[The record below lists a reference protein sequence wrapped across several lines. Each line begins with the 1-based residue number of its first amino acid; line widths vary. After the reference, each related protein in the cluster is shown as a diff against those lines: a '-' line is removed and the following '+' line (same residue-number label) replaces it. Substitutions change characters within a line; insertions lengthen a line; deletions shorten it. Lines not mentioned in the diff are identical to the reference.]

1 MSPKDLFE
9 ILIREQSPML
19 LAFLR
24 TAVRDASAVEDLF
37 QDTLL
42 TAWRRLDDF
51 DRSRKFGPW
60 LRGIASHKL
69 LAYYRQQR
77 QTELVLDETTLDW
90 LQDRFDRLQELP
102 GDGWH
107 EKLAALRQCVER
119 LPDHYR
125 NTVQLR
131 YYEQQSLEQT
141 AATLDL
147 ALSALKKRL
156 VRAKQKLA
164 DCLDRKLEQVRWA
177 Q

>member
-9 ILIREQSPML
+9 ILIREHSPRL

-24 TAVRDASAVEDLF
+24 TAVRDAAAVDDLF

-42 TAWRRLDDF
+42 TAWQRLDDF
-51 DRSRKFGPW
+51 DRTRTFGPW

-69 LAYYRQQR
+69 LAYYRQLR
-77 QTELVLDETTLDW
+77 DSELTLNETSLEW
-90 LQDRFDRLQELP
+90 LQNRFDRLQELP

-107 EKLAALRQCVER
+107 EKLAALRHCVER

-125 NTVQLR
+125 TTVQLR
-131 YYEQQSLEQT
+131 YFEEQSLEQT
-141 AATLDL
+141 AASLNL
-147 ALSALKKRL
+147 ALFALKKRL

-164 DCLDRKLEQVRWA
+164 DCLEHKLEQVRWA